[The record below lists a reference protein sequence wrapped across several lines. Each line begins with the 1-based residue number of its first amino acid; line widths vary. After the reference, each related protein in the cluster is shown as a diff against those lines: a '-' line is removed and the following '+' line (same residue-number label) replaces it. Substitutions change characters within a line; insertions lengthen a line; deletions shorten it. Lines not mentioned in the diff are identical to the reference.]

1 MKLPTFALTGTG
13 VLGLAFLV
21 LLAVVGI
28 YVFFNKKE
36 LIASVNPIDP
46 NNLAN
51 KSVNATVSAATG
63 RDETLGGWFYD
74 LLHSNPVDLPAKPA
88 TPSLDLGGF

>member
-1 MKLPTFALTGTG
+1 MRLPTLALTGTG
-13 VLGLAFLV
+13 VIGLAV
-21 LLAVVGI
+21 VALLAVVGI

-36 LIASVNPIDP
+36 IVAAINPADP

-51 KSVNATVSAATG
+51 KSVNATISAATG

-74 LLHSNPVDLPAKPA
+74 LIHSNPVDLPAKPA